1 MATSSTATTAGAQ
14 HGLQAGDTRFSDPAT
29 RQAAAIAVA
38 ASSGAGLARTAST
51 GSHGQPGPGL
61 SSSAPEPASRSFLDP
76 LGIVEK
82 VLHFLWQAPAV
93 GNVCSFAN
101 SVLGAYLA

>member
-1 MATSSTATTAGAQ
+1 MATSSTAPTAGAQ

-61 SSSAPEPASRSFLDP
+61 SSSSFLDP